1 MELFKGIAAAMV
13 TPFGRDGN
21 IDYDVFGRYVEHLIA
36 GGVSALVPFGTTG
49 EPATLSPDEYAKGI
63 EFVVK
68 RVGKRVPVIV
78 GAGSNS
84 TATAVE
90 HASVAAKLGADGL
103 LVVTPYY
110 NKCTQRGI
118 IEHYKA
124 VAAVGTPIIVYNV
137 PSRTGVN
144 IEPCTLEELA
154 KLPNIVGI
162 KEASGNIDRL
172 QSLAAV
178 CDKTGLSLYCGD
190 DGLTVVTC
198 ALGGSGVI
206 SVAANPAPQ
215 LMARLYSLC
224 GGGDYAAARKLQF
237 ELDGF
242 IDALFCEVNPIPAKK
257 AMQLLGFEVGA
268 PRLPLTEME
277 KEHTAVLRDKM
288 KELDLL

>member
-1 MELFKGIAAAMV
+1 MEIFKGIAAAMV
-13 TPFGRDGN
+13 TPFGKDGS
-21 IDYDVFGRYVEHLIA
+21 IDYDVFGRYIEHLIS
-36 GGVSALVPFGTTG
+36 GGISALVPFGTTG
-49 EPATLSPDEYAKGI
+49 EPATLSPDEYKRGI

-68 RVGKRVPVIV
+68 RAGKRVPVIV

-90 HASVAAKLGADGL
+90 HAKTATATGADGL

-118 IEHYKA
+118 VEHYKA
-124 VAAVGTPIIVYNV
+124 VAAVGAPIIAYNV

-144 IEPCTLEELA
+144 IEPTTLAELA
-154 KLPNIVGI
+154 NIPNIVGI

-178 CDKTGLSLYCGD
+178 CDETGLSLYCGD

-198 ALGGSGVI
+198 ALGGTGVI

-215 LMARLYSLC
+215 LMTKLYSLC
-224 GGGDYAAARKLQF
+224 SQGDYASARKLQF
-237 ELDGF
+237 KLDGF
-242 IDALFCEVNPIPAKK
+242 VRALFCEVNPIPTKK

-277 KEHTAVLRDKM
+277 KEHVTVLREKM